1 MANRLKVSIIGAG
14 NVGAACAQRI
24 VEREYTDVVLLD
36 IVDGLPQGKALDIAE
51 SAPILGFDA
60 RITGSNDY
68 KDTAGSDVVVITSGM
83 ARKPGMSRDDLLQAN
98 ATIVG
103 GVVKSAVADSPEC
116 TIIVATNP
124 VDAMTH
130 LALDVSQ
137 FPRNR
142 VFGLSGVLDG
152 ARLASFIAEELGVSV
167 TNVAPCV
174 LGEHGKNMVV
184 VPRLTLVN
192 GTPIIELLSE
202 NKVEQLV
209 ERTIGGGA
217 EIVGLLKTGS
227 AFQAPSA
234 AIDQMVAAV
243 LLDTK
248 QILSC
253 AARLEGEY
261 GVNGT
266 VISVPVKLGRGGIE
280 QVVGLALNASE
291 KEALDASVAAVRELV
306 GVMQAA

>member
-14 NVGAACAQRI
+14 NVGASTAQRI
-24 VEREYTDVVLLD
+24 VEREYADVVLLD
-36 IVDGLPQGKALDIAE
+36 IVEGLPQGKALDMQE
-51 SAPILGFDA
+51 SAPILGFDS
-60 RITGSNDY
+60 RLIGSNDY
-68 KDTAGSDVVVITSGM
+68 KDTAGSDVVVITSGL

-103 GVVKSAVADSPEC
+103 GVTKSVVAESPNC
-116 TIIVATNP
+116 IIIVATNP

-130 LALDVSQ
+130 LALKVSG

-167 TNVAPCV
+167 TNVSPCV
-174 LGEHGKNMVV
+174 LGEHGKNMVT

-192 GTPIIELLSE
+192 GTPITELLSE
-202 NKVEQLV
+202 ERVGQLV

-227 AFQAPSA
+227 AFYAPSA
-234 AIDQMVAAV
+234 AIVQMMDSV
-243 LLDTK
+243 LLDKK

-253 AARLEGEY
+253 AASLDGEY
-261 GVNGT
+261 GVKGI
-266 VISVPVKLGRGGIE
+266 VISVPVKLGKGGIE
-280 QVVGLALNASE
+280 QVVELALNDAE
-291 KEALDASVAAVRELV
+291 KDALNTSVAAVRELIS
-306 GVMQAA
+306 GMKAP

>member
-14 NVGAACAQRI
+14 NVGASTAQRI
-24 VEREYTDVVLLD
+24 VERGYADVVLLD
-36 IVDGLPQGKALDIAE
+36 IVDGLPQGKALDIRE
-51 SAPILGFDA
+51 SAPILGFDSLL
-60 RITGSNDY
+60 TGTNDY
-68 KDTAGSDVVVITSGM
+68 EDTAGSDVVVITSGL

-98 ATIVG
+98 AVIVG
-103 GVVKSAVADSPEC
+103 GVIKSVVAQSPDC

-130 LALDVSQ
+130 LTIEVSR

-167 TNVAPCV
+167 TSVVPCV
-174 LGEHGKNMVV
+174 LGEHGKNMVI

-192 GTPIIELLSE
+192 GVPITELLSE
-202 NKVEQLV
+202 EKVGQLV

-227 AFQAPSA
+227 AFYAPSA
-234 AIDQMVAAV
+234 ALAQMVDAV

-261 GVNGT
+261 GVKGT
-266 VISVPVKLGRGGIE
+266 VISVPVKLGKGGVE
-280 QVVGLALNASE
+280 QVLELALDAAE
-291 KEALDASVAAVRELV
+291 KAALDASVAAVRDLV
-306 GVMQAA
+306 SGMK

>member
-24 VEREYTDVVLLD
+24 VERGYADVVLLD
-36 IVDGLPQGKALDIAE
+36 IVEGLPQGKALDMQE
-51 SAPILGFDA
+51 SAPILGVDS
-60 RITGSNDY
+60 RVTGTNDY
-68 KDTAGSDVVVITSGM
+68 EDTAGSDVVVITSGL
-83 ARKPGMSRDDLLQAN
+83 ARKPGMNRDDLLQAN

-103 GVVKSAVADSPEC
+103 GVTRSVAAQSPEC

-130 LALDVSQ
+130 LALEVSR

-167 TNVAPCV
+167 SNVAPCV

-192 GTPIIELLSE
+192 GVPITDLLSAE
-202 NKVEQLV
+202 KVGQLV

-227 AFQAPSA
+227 AFYAPSA
-234 AIDQMVAAV
+234 AIAQMVDAV

-266 VISVPVKLGRGGIE
+266 VISVPVKLGKGGVE
-280 QVVGLALNASE
+280 QVLELALSDAE
-291 KEALDASVAAVRELV
+291 KAALDASVAAVRELV
-306 GVMQAA
+306 SGMKAQ